1 MSDIK
6 DLLGKAIGDDEPPM
20 GIDRDEVFRVGR
32 QRVRRRRAIAAGSAV
47 AAVVIAAV
55 GATVLT
61 NFVGNQEPVPP
72 AATGEPHAPP
82 GPELPLTPASSDRPP
97 PTTSA
102 PKPLR
107 PGHANELTQ
116 SLYASGAVR
125 LPSVNPWP
133 GQSSPPEFR
142 VEDGV
147 YLYEA
152 DVVMTDREGKL
163 QVTVG
168 PANPGSIATCADI
181 GEEYDTCATVTDYG
195 PPVAQAT
202 WKDRTGE
209 QRNVVVTV
217 LPGGTKVA
225 AVATNY
231 SRRLEDAS
239 KAPDGR
245 APVLDID
252 TLSKLIVKSGFR
264 VS

>member
-6 DLLGKAIGDDEPPM
+6 DLLGRAIGDDEPPM

-32 QRVRRRRAIAAGSAV
+32 QRVRRRRTVAAGSAV

-72 AATGEPHAPP
+72 AATGAPHAPP
-82 GPELPLTPASSDRPP
+82 GPELPLTPSSTGGPPVTTESRPLSP
-97 PTTSA
+97 
-102 PKPLR
+102 R
-107 PGHANELTQ
+107 HADKLTE
-116 SLYASGAVR
+116 SLNSSGIVR
-125 LPSVNPWP
+125 LDSVFPWP
-133 GQSSPPEFR
+133 GQPSPLEFR
-142 VEDGV
+142 VEEGV
-147 YLYEA
+147 FLYEA
-152 DVVMTDREGKL
+152 DVVMTDREGRL
-163 QVTVG
+163 QVAVG
-168 PANPGSIATCADI
+168 AAKAGSIATCADI
-181 GEEYDTCATVTDYG
+181 GEKYDTCETVTDYG

-202 WKDRTGE
+202 WKYRTGE

-217 LPGGTKVA
+217 LPDGTKVA

-231 SRRLEDAS
+231 SKRREAAS
-239 KAPDGR
+239 KPPDGQ

-252 TLSKLIVKSGFR
+252 TLSRLIVKSGFS